1 MVEKAAASAGT
12 SPVERLGRSVRDRG
26 CGRLL
31 LRVEVVMAPEPTEG
45 LCRMS
50 LGRMSGRFNSW
61 RTRSGCRAFIWWRG
75 SGTIFQDGEI
85 YLRVSGSR
93 SWTRCEFPRLPDEE
107 NGMVW
112 ERLVENWHEE
122 HWERRTPWRGSS
134 NFRVLRRA
142 GPETS
147 GSSSKVMMADK
158 ATQTLNKE
166 NKATQTDLPNDK
178 ARRFFKEF
186 QKQTDNQG

>member
-1 MVEKAAASAGT
+1 MENEVRLSRIHMVARFWDHI
-12 SPVERLGRSVRDRG
+12 PGRRDLPPG
-26 CGRLL
+26 I
-31 LRVEVVMAPEPTEG
+31 
-45 LCRMS
+45 
-50 LGRMSGRFNSW
+50 RFEELD
-61 RTRSGCRAFIWWRG
+61 
-75 SGTIFQDGEI
+75 QV
-85 YLRVSGSR
+85 RVS
-93 SWTRCEFPRLPDEE
+93 EIAPDEE